1 MKSFQQIVKQAQEM
15 QERLQQEM
23 SNMEVEASSGGGMV
37 VVHMNGSKQIL
48 SLRID
53 PEAVDPQEMEM
64 LQDLIVAAINEASR
78 QVEER
83 LSSQLGHLAGGLQLP
98 GLT

>member
-1 MKSFQQIVKQAQEM
+1 MKSLQQIVKQAQEM

-23 SNMEVEASSGGGMV
+23 NTLEIEASSGGGMV
-37 VVHMNGSKQIL
+37 IVRMNGARQIL
-48 SLRID
+48 SLKID
-53 PEAVDPQEMEM
+53 PEAVDPNEVEM
-64 LQDLIVAAINEASR
+64 LQDLIVAAINEACR

-83 LSSQLGHLAGGLQLP
+83 LSSQLGHLAGSIKLP